1 MNNIGV
7 NVNSTKDMDGSI
19 TNSIIEVLSKKFP
32 TSKIYRFKD
41 SIGLDSE
48 QVKNLD
54 VVISLGG
61 DGTIL
66 RSARAVAKYGIPI
79 LGVNIGNLGFL
90 AGVECQSFE
99 NAIDNLKMG
108 KYNIEER
115 VMLQCTVRGKENGII
130 YNSLNDI
137 VISKGTLSR
146 IVRYDVNV
154 DDKFY
159 TSFTAD
165 GVIIS
170 TPTGSTAYSLSAGGP
185 IIFPDLRLI
194 EITPICSHTP
204 GMRSLVLNSD
214 SQVDINITKGN
225 ESVFLTVDGQQSLEI
240 SEDSMVSI
248 SSSKYKCRI
257 VQFEDYDYFEVLRKK
272 IIWRTIECER

>member
-7 NVNSTKDMDGSI
+7 NVNSTKDKDGKI
-19 TNSIIEVLSKKFP
+19 TRFIMEVLLKNFP
-32 TSKIYRFKD
+32 ESKIYSFKD
-41 SIGLDSE
+41 ALGLDSE
-48 QVKNLD
+48 EVRNLD
-54 VVISLGG
+54 IVISLGG

-90 AGVECQSFE
+90 AGVECKSFE
-99 NAIDNLKMG
+99 NAIRNLKQG
-108 KYNIEER
+108 KFNIEER
-115 VMLQCTVRGKENGII
+115 IMLQCTVKGQENKVF

-154 DDKFY
+154 DTRFY

-165 GVIIS
+165 GIIIS

-185 IIFPDLRLI
+185 IIFPNLKLL
-194 EITPICSHTP
+194 EITPICPHIP
-204 GMRSLVLNSD
+204 GMRSLVLNSE
-214 SQVDINITKGN
+214 SQIDIDITKGN
-225 ESVFLTVDGQQSLEI
+225 ESVFLTVDGQESLEI
-240 SEDSMVSI
+240 SEDSMISI
-248 SSSKYKCRI
+248 SASKYKCRV

-272 IIWRTIECER
+272 IIWRTRECER

>member
-7 NVNSTKDMDGSI
+7 NVNSTKDKDGRI
-19 TNSIIEVLSKKFP
+19 TNSIIEILSKNFP
-32 TSKIYRFKD
+32 ESQVYRFKD

-48 QVKNLD
+48 QVRNLD
-54 VVISLGG
+54 IVISLGG

-66 RSARAVAKYGIPI
+66 RSARAVAKYDIPI

-99 NAIDNLKMG
+99 EAINNLKCG

-115 VMLQCTVRGKENGII
+115 VMLQCTVKGKEDGII

-154 DDKFY
+154 DSKFY

-185 IIFPDLRLI
+185 IIFPNLRLI
-194 EITPICSHTP
+194 EITPICPHTP

-214 SQVDINITKGN
+214 SQVDIGITKGN
-225 ESVFLTVDGQQSLEI
+225 ESVFLTVDGQESLEI
-240 SEDSMVSI
+240 SEDSVVNI

-257 VQFEDYDYFEVLRKK
+257 VQFEGYDYFEVLRRK